1 MKKKCIVCKK
11 EKNINEFYYRKK
23 DKTYRG
29 DCKECLLFFQKER
42 WKARKVKAVELFGGE
57 CSICG
62 YSSHLAALEFH
73 HYTAE
78 KKYNWNRLQRKP
90 WNEIIEELKKCILVC
105 RNCHAELHHPNYK
118 KENID
123 LSFAD
128 RHLNEDR
135 FEPHRYKIKSSGK
148 CPVCDSE
155 VYGTKYCSTNCA
167 QMAMRKVVRPTKKEL
182 KKDIKEMSWSAIGR
196 KYGVSDNA
204 VRKWARKYDI
214 PTKTPY

>member
-1 MKKKCIVCKK
+1 MILPDIILHSRVNRRWTESGLDSLAQCANKQHFHNFSQQHDV
-11 EKNINEFYYRKK
+11 NYVYNS
-23 DKTYRG
+23 RG
-29 DCKECLLFFQKER
+29 FRDDEWPTTIK
-42 WKARKVKAVELFGGE
+42 
-57 CSICG
+57 
-62 YSSHLAALEFH
+62 
-73 HYTAE
+73 
-78 KKYNWNRLQRKP
+78 
-90 WNEIIEELKKCILVC
+90 ELKKCILVC

-214 PTKTPY
+214 PTKTHISRFTNHRKSPTMNT